1 MGIGIR
7 LKCLSLVKFGTI
19 KASKNNKSNG
29 LHKTEFKKKDHESIM
44 ILKRERGKERTK
56 KRREGANK

>member
-1 MGIGIR
+1 MGTGIC
-7 LKCLSLVKFGTI
+7 LKCLPLVKFGTI

-29 LHKTEFKKKDHESIM
+29 LHKTEFKKMDHEFIM

-56 KRREGANK
+56 KEKRGS